1 MCATN
6 KIIMKRQNYAY
17 LACDVVSSSEAYA
30 IYVNCQIR
38 IRQLV
43 SKHV

>member
-6 KIIMKRQNYAY
+6 KIIMKRQNYAH
-17 LACDVVSSSEAYA
+17 LACDAVSSSEPYA
-30 IYVNCQIR
+30 IYVNFQIR